1 MSALWAAFG
10 VLVLGVGLLDV
21 FVTALNYDEAGF
33 LATRLCRLQWRLFR
47 GVTRRLPQRWRPVVL
62 RQVMGLSIVLHM
74 TIWLGSIVVGFGL
87 SYLSQMHG
95 ANFDYD
101 GRDLGDVPFSAMYF
115 SAAQLSTVGTAQ
127 ISLQTDWL
135 RALSIAE
142 TLTGLGL
149 VTLSRDLDHRP
160 LPRTDLSRPPHL
172 KGEPEQTPGRADKRS
187 SPGSG
192 QMAG

>member
-101 GRDLGDVPFSAMYF
+101 GRDLGDGPFSAMYF

-149 VTLSRDLDHRP
+149 VTLILSFLFGVFQVVRDL
-160 LPRTDLSRPPHL
+160 RTLSSNLAAGSEANPIISLGPYL
-172 KGEPEQTPGRADKRS
+172 ARAESD
-187 SPGSG
+187 
-192 QMAG
+192 

>member
-1 MSALWAAFG
+1 MPALCAVLG
-10 VLVLGVGLLDV
+10 VLVLGIGLLDV
-21 FVTALNYDEAGF
+21 FLTTLNYDESGF
-33 LATRLCRLQWRLFR
+33 LIARLCRIQWCVLRAL
-47 GVTRRLPQRWRPVVL
+47 TRRLPQRWRAVIL
-62 RQVMGLSIVLHM
+62 RQAVGLSLVLNL
-74 TIWLGSIVVGFGL
+74 TVWLGAVVVGFGL
-87 SYLSQMHG
+87 IYLSQMHG
-95 ANFDYD
+95 ANFDYG
-101 GRDLGDVPFSAMYF
+101 GRDLGNGPFSAMYF